1 MINWPTM
8 QDMSELINKTKTKS
22 RGLNIT
28 DKVDLEVLKKIRTS
42 TNDDG

>member
-1 MINWPTM
+1 M
-8 QDMSELINKTKTKS
+8 QDMAELTSKTEIKK